1 MSGKNQGEGNKE
13 AARRFN
19 EDEREF
25 VRNEYDAEEAA
36 EKAKPDSAEEAAELE
51 RARRETANRDAT

>member
-36 EKAKPDSAEEAAELE
+36 EKAKPDSPEEAAELE